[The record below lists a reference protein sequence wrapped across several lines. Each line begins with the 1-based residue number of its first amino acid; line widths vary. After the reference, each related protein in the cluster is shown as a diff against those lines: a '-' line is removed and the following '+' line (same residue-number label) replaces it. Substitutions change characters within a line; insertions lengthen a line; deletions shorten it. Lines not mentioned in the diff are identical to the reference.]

1 MSHSKLLTKLSSYGL
16 SGDLFGWINSFL
28 SNRTQAVRIDGFI
41 SKILNILSGVP
52 QGSVL
57 GPTLFL
63 LYINDIIDCFGDL
76 SVSSKLYADD
86 LKLYCSYT
94 TVDSSCDLSEALIR
108 LSAWA
113 DRWQLEINSKNVM
126 Y

>member
-1 MSHSKLLTKLSSYGL
+1 M
-16 SGDLFGWINSFL
+16 

-41 SKILNILSGVP
+41 SKISTILSGVP

-76 SVSSKLYADD
+76 MVSTKLYADD
-86 LKLYCSYT
+86 LKLYCSYA
-94 TVDSSCDLSEALIR
+94 TVDSSCDLSDALIR

-113 DRWQLEINSKNVM
+113 DLWQLEINSKKM
-126 Y
+126 